1 MGSEVEVNIEETYS
15 HLCKGAG
22 TIYFTLDC
30 YKDKENMNILSACYA
45 NGFSKIGNRNAGF
58 LSYTRKTQK
67 ISTDLWLREA
77 TMASLLMRAS
87 MFSKIILAFRQ

>member
-45 NGFSKIGNRNAGF
+45 NGFSKIGFRNAGC
-58 LSYTRKTQK
+58 LSYTRKTKK

-77 TMASLLMRAS
+77 TMVSLLTRAS

>member
-30 YKDKENMNILSACYA
+30 YKDEENMNILSACYA
-45 NGFSKIGNRNAGF
+45 NGFNKIGVRNVGCF
-58 LSYTRKTQK
+58 SYTRKTQK
-67 ISTDLWLREA
+67 ILTDLWLREA
-77 TMASLLMRAS
+77 TLASLLIRAS